1 MTGYLI
7 LIGFFLTVF
16 FILWL
21 RHPIKKT
28 IVYPVDPVTRKV
40 KDALLSEKRRIKVIK
55 EEHGIMIGFCLAIGL
70 IALAWWCR
78 LGIGGN

>member
-7 LIGFFLTVF
+7 LIGFFLFIF

-28 IVYPVDPVTRKV
+28 MVYPVDPITRKLR
-40 KDALLSEKRRIKVIK
+40 DGLMSEKRRIKVIK
-55 EEHGIMIGFCLAIGL
+55 EEHGIAIGFWLAVGVMILG
-70 IALAWWCR
+70 WWCSG
-78 LGIGGN
+78 LGGS